1 MNKELNTG
9 KILDSY
15 EEIFKDLMKLYQS
28 SKDGK
33 IRWDIMRI
41 ADKINNIKK
50 EFNTD
55 QHQKANPKLNKQK

>member
-1 MNKELNTG
+1 
-9 KILDSY
+9 
-15 EEIFKDLMKLYQS
+15 
-28 SKDGK
+28 
-33 IRWDIMRI
+33 MRI